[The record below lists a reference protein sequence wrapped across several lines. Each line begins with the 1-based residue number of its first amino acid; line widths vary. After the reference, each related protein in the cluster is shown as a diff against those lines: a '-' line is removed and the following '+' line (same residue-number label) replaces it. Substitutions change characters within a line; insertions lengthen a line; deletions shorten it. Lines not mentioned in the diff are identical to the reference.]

1 MSNYASMRSASAI
14 RQASSPLRQV
24 PNPARPNPAPSPN
37 ARNSSGT
44 TYAGMN
50 NTRQGKFEGR
60 SDRRWGD
67 WAVLEFSLPLL
78 WFDEAC
84 LAAADEGLGRPS
96 PEMAMMDLW
105 P

>member
-1 MSNYASMRSASAI
+1 MSNYASLRTASAI
-14 RQASSPLRQV
+14 RQVSSPLRQV

-37 ARNSSGT
+37 ARNASGT

-67 WAVLEFSLPLL
+67 WGVLEFSLQSL
-78 WFDEAC
+78 WFDAAC
-84 LAAADEGLGRPS
+84 LAAAEDGVGCPVS
-96 PEMAMMDLW
+96 EMITDLW